1 MPLVRK
7 STEPVTIA
15 ALDPASIVNKLAS
28 ASDDERW
35 VAARGAANI
44 PGSAKALGYAL
55 LKERDARVREAIFT
69 SLARIASAESVGF
82 LLNALRSDDAT
93 LRTGTLDA
101 LRSMKGQVAPYILH
115 LLQDGDADV
124 RLLACELVRDLP
136 GNDAEVLLCDLL
148 DAESQPNVC
157 SAAIEVLAEVGTARA
172 LPVLARCEERF
183 RATPFL
189 AFSIKVATDRIRSQS
204 SSA

>member
-1 MPLVRK
+1 
-7 STEPVTIA
+7 
-15 ALDPASIVNKLAS
+15 
-28 ASDDERW
+28 
-35 VAARGAANI
+35 
-44 PGSAKALGYAL
+44 
-55 LKERDARVREAIFT
+55 
-69 SLARIASAESVGF
+69 
-82 LLNALRSDDAT
+82 
-93 LRTGTLDA
+93 
-101 LRSMKGQVAPYILH
+101 LH

>member
-7 STEPVTIA
+7 STEAVTVA
-15 ALDPASIVNKLAS
+15 ALDPAAIANKLLTG
-28 ASDDERW
+28 SDDERW
-35 VAARGAANI
+35 SAARDAANV
-44 PGSAKALGYAL
+44 PGSAKALGDAL

-69 SLARIASAESVGF
+69 SLARIASAASVGF
-82 LLNALRSDDAT
+82 LLTALRSDDAA

-101 LRSMKGQVAPYILH
+101 LRSMKGQVAPYIVR

-124 RLLACELVRDLP
+124 RLLACELVQNLP
-136 GNDAEVLLCDLL
+136 NNDAEVLLCDLL
-148 DAESQPNVC
+148 DVESQPNVC
-157 SAAIEVLAEVGTARA
+157 SAAIEVLAEIGSARA
-172 LPVLARCEERF
+172 LPALARCEERF

-204 SSA
+204 